1 MTTDGDCITC
11 RANRGEVATPGG
23 VLHDDGLWRLEHT
36 FEPIPI
42 AGWLVLKPL
51 RHVESVAELTE
62 VEAAALGPLLQRTSA
77 ALTAVL
83 GCTKVYVMC
92 FAEAAGAAHVHIHL
106 VPRAADMPPERRGPR
121 VFEYMREAVRRGESL
136 ADPAEAA
143 RVANAVREILAG
155 RPAGGSR

>member
-1 MTTDGDCITC
+1 MEGCITC

-36 FEPIPI
+36 FEPIPLV
-42 AGWLVLKPL
+42 GWLVLKPL

-62 VEAAALGPLLQRTSA
+62 AEATALGPLIHRTSG

-92 FAEAAGAAHVHIHL
+92 FAEAADAPHVHFHL
-106 VPRAADMPPERRGPR
+106 VPRAPDLPRERRGPR
-121 VFEYMREAVRRGESL
+121 VFEYLREAKERGENL
-136 ADPAEAA
+136 VDPVEAA
-143 RVANAVREILAG
+143 RVAAAVRRILTTDV
-155 RPAGGSR
+155 